1 VSIVCQDDRLTAI
14 TSLCSINIIW
24 WRNYQ
29 IKKNY
34 KEKKTLFFHQKSL
47 FLLLARLSNAQKMFT
62 NKKRN
67 EAWEKCRVHS
77 KGLSSLG
84 GQKSIFLYCIL
95 VIFVFLYLL
104 FILRPC
110 ANFPNNKLPILW
122 LILLR
127 FPYKVQKK
135 LKIIHKLNNK

>member
-95 VIFVFLYLL
+95 VIFVFLYLHFL
-104 FILRPC
+104 FYVPV
-110 ANFPNNKLPILW
+110 
-122 LILLR
+122 LIFLTINYLYYGLYCYGSHIK
-127 FPYKVQKK
+127 YKK
-135 LKIIHKLNNK
+135 N